1 MSDKFYNCKVRGCD
15 KSYIYF
21 SFFWKYMKV
30 YGNIF
35 LSMEEKDFDDSY
47 FDGEV
52 FFFSSLLLKF
62 FYILI
67 LINIIGIGSL

>member
-1 MSDKFYNCKVRGCD
+1 
-15 KSYIYF
+15 
-21 SFFWKYMKV
+21 MKV

-52 FFFSSLLLKF
+52 FFFSLLLLKF

-67 LINIIGIGSL
+67 LINNIGIGSL